1 MRVCFCVWVHADFS
15 AVLSPLGEFEVSL
28 ELAYQGDAL
37 FWVSYNFTNL
47 FMQFQAIFMHFHA
60 ILAFQ
65 PFWNHFQ
72 HIWYQHACTQAAK
85 FNGDVFT
92 HVHAFPHAISH
103 DLHAINTIFAI
114 SAIFRPISTCW
125 VSKGMY
131 SSWEIQWWYFYS
143 LSRTPSCNFTQ
154 FSQNVYTISHNSG
167 FFQVS
172 SSINIVQIAKHGPT
186 MAKT

>member
-1 MRVCFCVWVHADFS
+1 MRLCKLSSASVCFWTSKSICSYPYIQNTSMRVCFCVWVHADFS

-47 FMQFQAIFMHFHA
+47 FMQFQAIFMHFRA
-60 ILAFQ
+60 ILTFQ
-65 PFWNHFQ
+65 PFWGHFQ

-131 SSWEIQWWYFYS
+131 SSWEIHW
-143 LSRTPSCNFTQ
+143 
-154 FSQNVYTISHNSG
+154 
-167 FFQVS
+167 
-172 SSINIVQIAKHGPT
+172 
-186 MAKT
+186 